1 MRNTLVIYSS
11 VDGHTQKISSKI
23 AEHIKSDVN
32 VDLASL
38 VDAQSLSLKNYQQVI
53 IGASIRYGNY
63 RKELFEFI
71 KQNLDELSSKDNAFF
86 SVNVVARK
94 PEKNTSDTNP
104 YVAKFLKATKWEP
117 NKIDVFAGV
126 VDYPTYNF
134 FDRFMIR
141 LIMWITKGPTD
152 TKARFEFTDWKRV
165 EDFSNS
171 LIKN

>member
-23 AEHIKSDVN
+23 AEHIKSDHVN
-32 VDLASL
+32 VDLTSL

-71 KQNLDELSSKDNAFF
+71 EQNLDELSSKENAFF

-94 PEKNTSDTNP
+94 PEKNTSRYQSLCCKISQSN
-104 YVAKFLKATKWEP
+104 KMGTKQ
-117 NKIDVFAGV
+117 NRCF
-126 VDYPTYNF
+126 
-134 FDRFMIR
+134 RR
-141 LIMWITKGPTD
+141 
-152 TKARFEFTDWKRV
+152 RC
-165 EDFSNS
+165 
-171 LIKN
+171 

>member
-23 AEHIKSDVN
+23 AEHIKHHAN
-32 VDLASL
+32 VDLTSL

-71 KQNLDELSSKDNAFF
+71 EKNLDELSSKENAFF

-94 PEKNTSDTNP
+94 PEKILPILIRMLQNFSKQQNGNQ
-104 YVAKFLKATKWEP
+104 TKWMFLLALLITQHIIFS
-117 NKIDVFAGV
+117 ID
-126 VDYPTYNF
+126 
-134 FDRFMIR
+134 
-141 LIMWITKGPTD
+141 L
-152 TKARFEFTDWKRV
+152 
-165 EDFSNS
+165 
-171 LIKN
+171 